1 MQLPDLHFIRPLWLV
16 AVLPAALLV
25 VLLWKSRAS
34 QTGWQGLIAP
44 QLLQELMLGR
54 DQGPARLPL
63 VLLVCAWL
71 LALVALAGPTW
82 ERQPQPV
89 YRGSLDQ
96 VLVLDLSPSMARTDL
111 QPDRV
116 TRARFAI
123 SDLLSQSGEGRTA
136 LIVFGAEHHVVA
148 PLTDDAPTV
157 EQLLRALTVDVLPV
171 PGDQAASALRA
182 SMQLLA
188 AAG

>member
-1 MQLPDLHFIRPLWLV
+1 MHWGDLHFIRPAWFAGLI
-16 AVLPAALLV
+16 PAALL
-25 VLLWKSRAS
+25 LLLLCKSRAAQS
-34 QTGWQGLIAP
+34 GWDGLIAP
-44 QLLQELMLGR
+44 QLLRHLMLGR
-54 DQGPARLPL
+54 DQRLRRLPL
-63 VLLVCAWL
+63 ILLGSAWL
-71 LALVALAGPTW
+71 LTVLSLAGPTW

-123 SDLLSQSGEGRTA
+123 TDLIAQSGEGRTA
-136 LIVFGAEHHVVA
+136 LIVFGAEHHVVT

-157 EQLLRALTVDVLPV
+157 EQL
-171 PGDQAASALRA
+171 
-182 SMQLLA
+182 
-188 AAG
+188 